1 MIKVLDALYAVRTR
15 ASLQPITA
23 ARRSAFF
30 AATGLRRPLPTGS
43 PAVSTSAAA
52 RPYFD
57 PLHRDGV
64 ASLPAWRNVLTRLAG
79 HDRGESR
86 RRRLDGNGSRSGSDS
101 GAVGAAGADAAAAQA
116 SWRVVPGTVQP
127 YRHSYLRAPG
137 THGCGLRFVA
147 HAPSPERSSPWADA
161 PLQGVQP
168 LRDRSSA
175 RLMVKATHS
184 DNGHFDDESLYREIK
199 VSAELSR
206 AEVCSY
212 LR

>member
-43 PAVSTSAAA
+43 PAVPASAEA

-57 PLHRDGV
+57 PQHRDGA

-86 RRRLDGNGSRSGSDS
+86 ARLGGNGSRSDS
-101 GAVGAAGADAAAAQA
+101 GGGAGGAAGADAAAAQA
-116 SWRVVPGTVQP
+116 SWRAVPGTVQP

-137 THGCGLRFVA
+137 THGCGFRFVA
-147 HAPSPERSSPWADA
+147 HAPLPERSSPWADA
-161 PLQGVQP
+161 PLQGPQP
-168 LRDRSSA
+168 FRDRSSA

-199 VSAELSR
+199 VRAELSCTK
-206 AEVCSY
+206 VCSY